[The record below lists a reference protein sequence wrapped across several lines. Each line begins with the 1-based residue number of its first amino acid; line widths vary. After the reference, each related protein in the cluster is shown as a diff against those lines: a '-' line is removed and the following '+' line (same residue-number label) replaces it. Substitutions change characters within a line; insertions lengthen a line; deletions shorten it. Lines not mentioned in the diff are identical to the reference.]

1 MEKMEKLYRKYKKD
15 LLICFA
21 FHKKI
26 ILWEIQW

>member
-1 MEKMEKLYRKYKKD
+1 MEKLYCKYKKS
-15 LLICFA
+15 LLISFA